1 MVKILILIY
10 SFTFNLLSENIYGK
24 GVICIYSDISN
35 YSKYVAYIFKD
46 KAEHYSFN
54 QKREKIYL
62 HKYSGYNYKM
72 NERFIVLGNDF
83 FKINKKSMQLLSQEH
98 KLLGICSFYNS
109 KKELLNQLELYENIE
124 QEKIR

>member
-62 HKYSGYNYKM
+62 HKYSGYNYKI
-72 NERFIVLGNDF
+72 NDRFIILGNGF
-83 FKINKKSMQLLSQEH
+83 FKINKKSMQLLSKEE
-98 KLLGICSFYNS
+98 KLLGVCSFYNS
-109 KKELLNQLELYENIE
+109 KKKLLNQLELYENIE
-124 QEKIR
+124 QKKIR

>member
-1 MVKILILIY
+1 MIKILILTY
-10 SFTFNLLSENIYGK
+10 LFTFNLLSENIYGK

-35 YSKYVAYIFKD
+35 YSKYVVYIFKD

-72 NERFIVLGNDF
+72 NDRFIVLGNGY
-83 FKINKKSMQLLSQEH
+83 FKINKKSMQLLSKKN

-109 KKELLNQLELYENIE
+109 KKKILNQLELYENIE
-124 QEKIR
+124 QNKIQ